1 MIAHA
6 FPMKKSKIIEVV
18 LEHLRADFERRQSAA
33 RRTREQGN
41 DAESKSEGKYDTR
54 STEENYLADGL
65 ARQAL
70 EATAAAEAIEQTIRA
85 ATASSTRITITHRLR
100 GICPG
105 DHVIVLRDGRIEA
118 EGSCLELASGVGW
131 FADQLRTELDELE
144 MFEFIEGLPV
154 GVAVIRVPTTGGSII
169 GG

>member
-1 MIAHA
+1 MIIHA

-70 EATAAAEAIEQTIRA
+70 EAAAAAEAIEQMPIRDFA
-85 ATASSTRITITHRLR
+85 RGEAIDLSALVDLEFAKETEFFLIATAGGGTEVVWDKKTIVVLTPESPLGSRLIGHHEGER
-100 GICPG
+100 VG
-105 DHVIVLRDGRIEA
+105 DATIKQV
-118 EGSCLELASGVGW
+118 
-131 FADQLRTELDELE
+131 F
-144 MFEFIEGLPV
+144 
-154 GVAVIRVPTTGGSII
+154 
-169 GG
+169 

>member
-18 LEHLRADFERRQSAA
+18 LEHLRADFKRRQTAA

-70 EATAAAEAIEQTIRA
+70 EAAAAAEAIEQMPVREFARGEAIDLSALVELEFVKETEFFLI
-85 ATASSTRITITHRLR
+85 ATAGGGTEVVWDKKTILVLTPESPLGSRLIGR
-100 GICPG
+100 HEGERVG
-105 DHVIVLRDGRIEA
+105 DATIKQVL
-118 EGSCLELASGVGW
+118 
-131 FADQLRTELDELE
+131 
-144 MFEFIEGLPV
+144 
-154 GVAVIRVPTTGGSII
+154 
-169 GG
+169 

>member
-33 RRTREQGN
+33 KRTREQGN

-70 EATAAAEAIEQTIRA
+70 EAAAAAEAIEQMPIRDFA
-85 ATASSTRITITHRLR
+85 RGEAIDLSALVELEFAKETEFFLIATAGGGTEVVWDKKTIVVLTAESPLGSRLIGR
-100 GICPG
+100 HAGERVG
-105 DHVIVLRDGRIEA
+105 DATIKQV
-118 EGSCLELASGVGW
+118 
-131 FADQLRTELDELE
+131 F
-144 MFEFIEGLPV
+144 
-154 GVAVIRVPTTGGSII
+154 
-169 GG
+169 

>member
-1 MIAHA
+1 MIARA

-70 EATAAAEAIEQTIRA
+70 EAAAAAEAIEQMPIRDFA
-85 ATASSTRITITHRLR
+85 RGEAIDLSALVELEFAKETEFFLIATAGGGTEVVWDKKTIVVLTSESPLGSRLIGR
-100 GICPG
+100 HAGERVG
-105 DHVIVLRDGRIEA
+105 DATIKQV
-118 EGSCLELASGVGW
+118 
-131 FADQLRTELDELE
+131 F
-144 MFEFIEGLPV
+144 
-154 GVAVIRVPTTGGSII
+154 
-169 GG
+169 

>member
-6 FPMKKSKIIEVV
+6 FLMKKTKIIEVV

-33 RRTREQGN
+33 KRTREQGN

-70 EATAAAEAIEQTIRA
+70 EATAAAEAIEQMPIRDFA
-85 ATASSTRITITHRLR
+85 RGEAIDLSALVELEFAKETEFFLIATAGGGTEVAWEKKTIVVLTPESPLGSRLIGR
-100 GICPG
+100 HEGERVG
-105 DHVIVLRDGRIEA
+105 DATIKQV
-118 EGSCLELASGVGW
+118 
-131 FADQLRTELDELE
+131 F
-144 MFEFIEGLPV
+144 
-154 GVAVIRVPTTGGSII
+154 
-169 GG
+169 

>member
-1 MIAHA
+1 MSGLFKWMSPSMIAHV

-33 RRTREQGN
+33 KRTREQGN

-70 EATAAAEAIEQTIRA
+70 EAAAAAEAIEQMPIRDFA
-85 ATASSTRITITHRLR
+85 RGEAIDLSALVELEFAKETEFFLIATAGGGTEVVWDKKTIVVLTAESPLGSRLIGR
-100 GICPG
+100 HAGERVG
-105 DHVIVLRDGRIEA
+105 DATIKQV
-118 EGSCLELASGVGW
+118 
-131 FADQLRTELDELE
+131 F
-144 MFEFIEGLPV
+144 
-154 GVAVIRVPTTGGSII
+154 
-169 GG
+169 